1 MKRHL
6 EPVDLIVAVGLFATI
21 LCGYFVFMVANGTL
35 AAGVPQTVA
44 FEGSASMGRM
54 SAMEWVQPV
63 LGQAIVE
70 NYLAEREASLET
82 AQAVTELNRAFT
94 KEQSLQAAPNAHL
107 ERIAVHADQI
117 DQEHAARM
125 QYVTGRSIVTSTAR
139 GVRAGALSPSQIG
152 GSFNRRIIEMAEA
165 SMKGMEDSYRQ
176 TREPILG
183 WAIVSAGQQHLT
195 FAEQLQRRLGTA
207 ITRVVRVQDRYEQT
221 LGEAQGQLASVAL
234 ASVHTAQVSD
244 RFTQLA
250 KADFRQPAPAFSE
263 PRSWPD
269 IPIGLFIAFS
279 TCLVGLFF
287 VGLLTPGMRPEEA
300 AAPEAKPKAASYRKT
315 A

>member
-1 MKRHL
+1 M
-6 EPVDLIVAVGLFATI
+6 
-21 LCGYFVFMVANGTL
+21 
-35 AAGVPQTVA
+35 
-44 FEGSASMGRM
+44 GSIG
-54 SAMEWVQPV
+54 AMDWVQPA

-70 NYLAEREASLET
+70 NYLLEREASLET
-82 AQAVTELNRAFT
+82 TLAVTELNRAFT
-94 KEQSLQAAPNAHL
+94 KEQSLQATPNAHL
-107 ERIAVHADQI
+107 EQIAVHADQI
-117 DQEHAARM
+117 DQEHAGRV
-125 QYVTGRSIVTSTAR
+125 QYVAGRSIVTSTAR

-165 SMKGMEDSYRQ
+165 SMNGMEDNYRQ
-176 TREPILG
+176 TREPMLG

-195 FAEQLQRRLGTA
+195 FAEQLQHRLGTA
-207 ITRVVRVQDRYEQT
+207 ITRVVRVQDGYEQT

-234 ASVHTAQVSD
+234 ASVHTEQVAD
-244 RFTQLA
+244 RFAQLA
-250 KADFRQPAPAFSE
+250 KADYNQPAPAFSG

-269 IPIGLFIAFS
+269 IPIGLLIAFS

-300 AAPEAKPKAASYRKT
+300 AAPEAKPEVAPYRKT